1 MSAMASQITG
11 VLMVCLI
18 VCSGANQRKHQSS
31 VIWRPHIGCTRR
43 VVGHS
48 IRFFQP
54 AWTFHMCHVWKT
66 DLQSADALHYHTI
79 CELCDKGSNILM
91 APSHILDMANLPPC
105 WKSFKQHIRRWTT
118 QPPSEKEHLS
128 LILMFL
134 PPAMAR
140 YGRLTFKVQTRSI
153 TIRFVSCVTRGATY
167 WWPRHIFLIW
177 QIFHPVGKA
186 SNNT

>member
-1 MSAMASQITG
+1 MSAIASQITG

-48 IRFFQP
+48 IRIFQP

-66 DLQSADALHYHTI
+66 RLQSADALHYHTI

-91 APSHILDMANLPPC
+91 APSHIFDMANLPPC
-105 WKSFKQHIRRWTT
+105 WKSLEQHIRRVNYPTAIWKRALI
-118 QPPSEKEHLS
+118 PDPDVSAPSDGQLEIFIGGKLKS
-128 LILMFL
+128 LWF
-134 PPAMAR
+134 
-140 YGRLTFKVQTRSI
+140 
-153 TIRFVSCVTRGATY
+153 
-167 WWPRHIFLIW
+167 
-177 QIFHPVGKA
+177 
-186 SNNT
+186 